1 LKPEKLAEKL
11 HQVLGERLRSVIL
24 YGSAAAGDYVG
35 KESDYNVLVVTARLG
50 IEELTALARLSASW
64 RKEGNPPPL
73 YFTLDR
79 LRKSADVFPIELMD
93 IRESHRVL
101 YGENVIDSIEV
112 RPENLRLIL
121 ERELKSALVQLREG
135 FLIAEAKPKRVRKLM
150 VESLSTILVLFRAAL
165 RLYQPSVPPL
175 KIDALK
181 ALASHVDFDATVF
194 LEIEALKEGKDV
206 SGGADRLG
214 LFERYLE
221 TVESVVDKVDA
232 HVHSG

>member
-1 LKPEKLAEKL
+1 
-11 HQVLGERLRSVIL
+11 
-24 YGSAAAGDYVG
+24 
-35 KESDYNVLVVTARLG
+35 
-50 IEELTALARLSASW
+50 
-64 RKEGNPPPL
+64 
-73 YFTLDR
+73 
-79 LRKSADVFPIELMD
+79 
-93 IRESHRVL
+93 VL